1 MRERSS
7 SPAGQ
12 SSSTQKGGIADRVR
26 DSAVAQLSS
35 QKDRATDGIGSVV
48 AAVRQSTG
56 QLRDQQHE
64 TIAKYVE
71 QAADQIDR
79 FTQRLREKDVREL
92 VNDAQRLA
100 RRQPAV
106 FIGSAFA
113 LGLVAA
119 RFLKSSSRNDDDD
132 YRGSSWGSA
141 EYERNTSGAYEGA
154 ARVTAYD
161 RSSISR
167 PSPSADTTHD
177 EPQMSK
183 TGRPAASSKS
193 RSKTSD
199 SGRS

>member
-119 RFLKSSSRNDDDD
+119 RFLKSSSRNDDD

-141 EYERNTSGAYEGA
+141 EYERNTAGAYEGA
-154 ARVTAYD
+154 ARVTAHD

-167 PSPSADTTHD
+167 ASTSADTTHD
-177 EPQMSK
+177 EPQMK
-183 TGRPAASSKS
+183 AGRPAASSKS

>member
-12 SSSTQKGGIADRVR
+12 NSSTQKGGIADRVR

-119 RFLKSSSRNDDDD
+119 RFLKSSSRNDDD

-141 EYERNTSGAYEGA
+141 EYERNTAGAYEGA
-154 ARVTAYD
+154 ARVTAHD

-167 PSPSADTTHD
+167 ASTSADTTHD
-177 EPQMSK
+177 EPQMK
-183 TGRPAASSKS
+183 AGRPAASSKS

>member
-1 MRERSS
+1 MAERTSS
-7 SPAGQ
+7 RPGGADSHASTTTGRT
-12 SSSTQKGGIADRVR
+12 SSDGSSEKGGIADRVR

-113 LGLVAA
+113 LGLV
-119 RFLKSSSRNDDDD
+119 
-132 YRGSSWGSA
+132 
-141 EYERNTSGAYEGA
+141 
-154 ARVTAYD
+154 
-161 RSSISR
+161 
-167 PSPSADTTHD
+167 
-177 EPQMSK
+177 
-183 TGRPAASSKS
+183 
-193 RSKTSD
+193 
-199 SGRS
+199 